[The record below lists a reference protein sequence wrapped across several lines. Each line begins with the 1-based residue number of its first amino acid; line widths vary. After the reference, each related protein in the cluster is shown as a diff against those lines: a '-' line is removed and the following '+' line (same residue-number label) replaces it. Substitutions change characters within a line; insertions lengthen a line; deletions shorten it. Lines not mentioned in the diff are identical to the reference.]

1 MRLIECI
8 PNFSEGRDRQIIH
21 RIVDAIQSVEGVML
35 LDVSSDADHHRTVVT
50 FAGTPLVVRE
60 AAFQGIATAA
70 ERIDL
75 DQHQGVH
82 PRIGAADVVPFVPL
96 RDAGIDDCIEI
107 ARSLGQRVGDELQLP
122 VYLYEA
128 AALSPDRRNL
138 ANLRRDPYERL
149 KTTIQSDPL
158 RRPDY
163 GPARLTSAGA
173 VAIGA
178 REPLIAFNAYLDTD
192 DVTIAQDVAVSVRE
206 SGGGL
211 PHLKALGLL
220 VDGQAQ
226 VSMNVINFRKTSL
239 HTIVE
244 RVREE
249 AAKHGATI
257 SHTELVGLV
266 PRAALLDSA
275 LEALQLPAQVRDLVL
290 EARLG
295 AASDDYSDVNFG

>member
-1 MRLIECI
+1 MKLIECI

-21 RIVDAIQSVEGVML
+21 QIVDAIQAIEGVML
-35 LDVSSDADHHRTVVT
+35 LDISSDADHNRTVMT

-70 ERIDL
+70 RLIDL

-96 RDAGIDDCIEI
+96 RDASMSDCVEI
-107 ARSLGQRVGDELQLP
+107 ARALGQRVADELQLP

-128 AALSPDRRNL
+128 AALTPEKRNL
-138 ANLRRDPYERL
+138 AKLRRDPYERL

-163 GPARLTSAGA
+163 GPARLTAAGA

-192 DVTIAQDVAVSVRE
+192 DVTVAQAVAVAVRE

-226 VSMNVINFRKTSL
+226 VSMNVINFRETSL
-239 HTIVE
+239 HTILE

-249 AAKHGATI
+249 AAKHSATI
-257 SHTELVGLV
+257 THTELVGLV
-266 PRAALLDSA
+266 PRAALIESA

>member
-1 MRLIECI
+1 MKLIECI

-21 RIVDAIQSVEGVML
+21 QIVDAIQAIEGVML
-35 LDVSSDADHHRTVVT
+35 LDVSSDADHNRTVMT

-70 ERIDL
+70 RLIDL

-96 RDAGIDDCIEI
+96 RDASMSDCVEI
-107 ARSLGQRVGDELQLP
+107 ARALGQRVADELQLP

-128 AALSPDRRNL
+128 AALTPEKRNL
-138 ANLRRDPYERL
+138 AKLRRDPYERL

-163 GPARLTSAGA
+163 GPARLTAAGA

-192 DVTIAQDVAVSVRE
+192 DVTVAQAVAVAVRE

-226 VSMNVINFRKTSL
+226 VSMNVINFRETSL
-239 HTIVE
+239 HTILE

-249 AAKHGATI
+249 AAKHSATI
-257 SHTELVGLV
+257 THTELVGLV
-266 PRAALLDSA
+266 PRAALIESA

>member
-1 MRLIECI
+1 MKLIECI

-21 RIVDAIQSVEGVML
+21 QIVDAIQAIEGVML
-35 LDVSSDADHHRTVVT
+35 LDVSSDADHNRTVMT

-70 ERIDL
+70 RLIDL

-96 RDAGIDDCIEI
+96 RDASMSDCVEI
-107 ARSLGQRVGDELQLP
+107 ARALGQRVADELQLP

-128 AALSPDRRNL
+128 AALTPEKRNL
-138 ANLRRDPYERL
+138 AKLRRDPYERL

-163 GPARLTSAGA
+163 GPARLTAAGA

-192 DVTIAQDVAVSVRE
+192 DVTVAQAVAVAVRE

-226 VSMNVINFRKTSL
+226 VSMNVVNFRETSL
-239 HTIVE
+239 HTILE

-249 AAKHGATI
+249 AAKHSATI
-257 SHTELVGLV
+257 THTELVGLV
-266 PRAALLDSA
+266 PRAALIESA